1 MKKFVALISASTLA
15 TATALAPILTVPAV
29 ADENMTARAY
39 FSLKFGSGVS
49 MKDSAQYG
57 FQLKQSWDRG
67 DDVIDPFAAPRS
79 LTVFDFA
86 MGSEGLAKANVLGLD
101 TIAVYDI
108 WTGKD
113 RFNLGFGGGGIDPD
127 FIFAGLFGGLVI
139 WCVAAEW
146 GGVPFCNDNNN
157 NPPPPPP
164 D

>member
-1 MKKFVALISASTLA
+1 MKRFVSVISASTLA

-39 FSLKFGSGVS
+39 FSFKFGSGVS

-57 FQLKQSWDRG
+57 FQLKQSWDQD

-79 LTVFDFA
+79 LTVLDFA
-86 MGSEGLAKANVLGLD
+86 MGGEGLAKANVLGLD

-113 RFNLGFGGGGIDPD
+113 RFNQNSNGTIGGIGPGG
-127 FIFAGLFGGLVI
+127 IFAGLLGGLVI
-139 WCVAAEW
+139 WCFAAEW
-146 GGVPFCNDNNN
+146 DVPFCNDND
-157 NPPPPPP
+157 PPPPP

>member
-113 RFNLGFGGGGIDPD
+113 RFNLGFGDGGIGRGG
-127 FIFAGLFGGLVI
+127 IYAGLLGGLVI
-139 WCVAAEW
+139 WCFAAEW
-146 GGVPFCNDNNN
+146 GVPFCRDNSH
-157 NPPPPPP
+157 PPPPP